1 MKVGYLVK
9 VKDGS
14 YISPGIIVEI
24 DEPLVHQPFQI
35 ALVQFNNGKQLRFVT
50 TTLKVISEVAA
61 NET

>member
-1 MKVGYLVK
+1 LVK

-14 YISPGIIVEI
+14 YISPGVIVEI

-50 TTLKVISEVAA
+50 TTLKVISEGAA
-61 NET
+61 K